1 MDSRPFFVVG
11 ATLSVILGVP
21 AYSPAHAQDLLVG
34 QVSSQTS
41 PVTAV
46 NARGLYAGINV
57 YFSNVNAKGGVR
69 GRMVRLVNKD
79 DQLAPGKMTEMTKA
93 FIADKSI
100 LALVAYQNTA
110 GITELAK
117 LNLAGEAGIAMIAPF
132 QGDKSIV
139 SAPNFF
145 PFRSG
150 YPDEVGAMV
159 KEAYSTQKKKV
170 VVVYQSVT
178 YGPAMMQL
186 CQEVAKKEG
195 LNVVDYVKIDTTAG
209 DKIDAVIKDVVATVV
224 KASPDAVI
232 LLLGGRPAPA
242 LAKQLRDS
250 AAQDA
255 QLYMMSVVPPGD
267 VIKVAGEAKA
277 RGIVFTQAV
286 PFPFSATLPLVSEYQ
301 KLMKEYAPNEP
312 LSFSTLEGF
321 VAGKIT
327 VEALRRAGAK
337 PTRAGVLKALNNM
350 GELDLGGVYV
360 NYSPKARNGWGLV
373 DLTVIGPGGKLLR

>member
-1 MDSRPFFVVG
+1 MGSKPIFMAGVALCAF
-11 ATLSVILGVP
+11 LSPVC
-21 AYSPAHAQDLLVG
+21 AQDLLVG

-46 NARGLYAGINV
+46 NARGLFTGINV
-57 YFSNVNAKGGVR
+57 YFSHINAKGGIR
-69 GRMVRLVNKD
+69 GRKVRLVNKD
-79 DQLAPGKMTEMTKA
+79 DQLAPGKMTEMTRE
-93 FIADKSI
+93 FIADKNI

-117 LNLAGEAGIAMIAPF
+117 LDLAGQAGIAMIAPF

-150 YPDEVGAMV
+150 YPDEVVAMV
-159 KEAYSTQKKKV
+159 KEAYNTQKKKV

-178 YGPAMMQL
+178 YGPPMMQL

-209 DKIDAVIKDVVATVV
+209 DKINQVIKDVVAAVV
-224 KASPDAVI
+224 KSAPDAAI
-232 LLLGGRPAPA
+232 LLVGGRPAPE
-242 LAKQLRDS
+242 LAKQLKES
-250 AAQDA
+250 EAQDA

-267 VIKVAGEAKA
+267 VIKAAGEKKA

-286 PFPFSATLPLVSEYQ
+286 PFPFSATLALVSEYQ
-301 KLMKEYAPNEP
+301 KLMKQYAPNESY
-312 LSFSTLEGF
+312 SFSTIEGF
-321 VAGKIT
+321 TAGKIT
-327 VEALRRAGAK
+327 VEALTRAGPK

-360 NYSPKARNGWGLV
+360 SYTPKARNGWGLV